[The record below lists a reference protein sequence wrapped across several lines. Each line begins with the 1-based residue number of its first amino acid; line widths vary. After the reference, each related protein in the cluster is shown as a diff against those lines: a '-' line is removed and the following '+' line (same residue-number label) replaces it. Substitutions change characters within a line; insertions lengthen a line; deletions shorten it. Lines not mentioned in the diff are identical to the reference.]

1 MLSPRLLKAL
11 ERFNATYPWDHN
23 AHYHRWIL
31 QQLPRRFDR
40 ALDVGSGSGGL
51 ARLLAGRAATV
62 EGIDADPVITARA
75 RELTPEALP
84 VTYTVADAVT
94 GLPEGPYDAISCV
107 ATIHHLPFA
116 QMLTGFR
123 RRLAPGGTVVVVGLY
138 RAQTPGDHVLAAL
151 ASPTNAVVGWLRNR
165 GRPTPRP
172 VSMTA
177 RTRPAD
183 MTFGEI
189 VREAG
194 VALPGV
200 RVRRRLFWRYTL
212 VWRRR

>member
-11 ERFNATYPWDHN
+11 ERFNATYAWDHN

-94 GLPEGPYDAISCV
+94 AEGPYDAISCV
-107 ATIHHLPFA
+107 ATIHHLPSD
-116 QMLTGFR
+116 TR
-123 RRLAPGGTVVVVGLY
+123 RRLVRLTEAGRDAFHAAGKPL
-138 RAQTPGDHVLAAL
+138 GDEFRAAL
-151 ASPTNAVVGWLRNR
+151 VAAGFPYERYFEDTLRLAELLAS
-165 GRPTPRP
+165 
-172 VSMTA
+172 
-177 RTRPAD
+177 D
-183 MTFGEI
+183 
-189 VREAG
+189 
-194 VALPGV
+194 
-200 RVRRRLFWRYTL
+200 
-212 VWRRR
+212 